1 MLTRKQY
8 TALVFVTLFG
18 SFAGGAVMEWLLT
31 GKGARAEE
39 AESVV
44 RVDRFEAREF
54 RVVDDAGKPRAC
66 LKVLVDGTTS
76 ASRLELSAKDT
87 KASASLT
94 VFAGGSFL
102 SLSGKDMT
110 ASAGL
115 GVLAGTPHLSLS
127 GKDAK
132 EQAGLIVYPDGT
144 PHLSLSDKAGKA
156 RAGLWLLPDGTPH
169 LSLGDKAGK
178 ERASLALFA
187 DGSPSLRL
195 SDKDRKGRASLAVL
209 PDGSPFL
216 SLHDKDGK
224 PRAVLGCTSLRD
236 KRTESVEQRQES
248 SLVLFK
254 SDGDVLWQAP

>member
-39 AESVV
+39 AGKVV
-44 RVDRFEAREF
+44 RADRFEAREF

-144 PHLSLSDKAGKA
+144 PHLSLSDKAGK
-156 RAGLWLLPDGTPH
+156 
-169 LSLGDKAGK
+169 

>member
-144 PHLSLSDKAGKA
+144 PHLSLSDKAGK
-156 RAGLWLLPDGTPH
+156 
-169 LSLGDKAGK
+169 